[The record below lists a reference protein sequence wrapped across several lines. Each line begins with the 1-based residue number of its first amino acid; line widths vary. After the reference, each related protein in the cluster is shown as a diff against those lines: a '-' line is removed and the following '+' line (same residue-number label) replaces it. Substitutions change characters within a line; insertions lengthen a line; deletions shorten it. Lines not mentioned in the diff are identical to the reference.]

1 MYANKFLLGFG
12 WLDLSVVLFP
22 ANCCS
27 QNVCNAAK
35 ILQRLEAFTR
45 SSVKVDASRGG
56 AFVLFNGNV
65 TGKFQELVGHSG
77 KIYVFYVQ
85 Q

>member
-1 MYANKFLLGFG
+1 M
-12 WLDLSVVLFP
+12 W
-22 ANCCS
+22 
-27 QNVCNAAK
+27 
-35 ILQRLEAFTR
+35 QRLEAFTR

-65 TGKFQELVGHSG
+65 TGKFQELVGHLE